1 MIYDFDSLVSRVG
14 MNSLKWDVR
23 EGELPM
29 WVADMDFAT
38 APGITRAVMDKAAR
52 GIFGYGIVPPEF
64 YEAVRS
70 WWATRY
76 GWEMD
81 ARWMSNCT
89 GIVPAVSSLIRT
101 FAGPGEGVV
110 MQSPAY
116 NCFYDSIRNSS
127 REVLANDLIWDGRF
141 RIDWADLE
149 ARLADPRA
157 KVLLLCNPHNPTGV
171 IWSAEDLGRMGE
183 LASHYGVVVIS
194 DEIHCD
200 ITEPGTSYT
209 PFASVSDLCA
219 QNSITLV
226 SPTKSFSIPGLQ
238 TSVVI
243 VPNPDLRVRA
253 VAGLKRD
260 ELTEP
265 NSFAV
270 EALVA
275 AYTQGADWLDQMR
288 AYVFRNKTHF
298 AESVASNLPEL
309 TVIPSQATYLSW
321 VDCGALAD
329 DATEFCA
336 FLREKT
342 GLVVNPGAMYG
353 DNTRTFFRINLGCPI
368 SLVDDALTRLAHAI
382 SAWTAELSNC
392 DPFS

>member
-1 MIYDFDSLVSRVG
+1 MMYDFDAVVSREG
-14 MNSLKWDVR
+14 MNSLKWDVG

-29 WVADMDFAT
+29 WVADMDFET
-38 APGITRAVMDKAAR
+38 APAITEAVMRKAST
-52 GIFGYGIVPPEF
+52 GIFGYGIVPESF
-64 YEAVRS
+64 YEAIRS
-70 WWATRY
+70 WWLTRY
-76 GWEMD
+76 GWEISAD
-81 ARWMSNCT
+81 WISNCT

-110 MQSPAY
+110 LMSPAY
-116 NCFYDSIRNSS
+116 HCFYASIRNSS
-127 REVLANDLIWDGRF
+127 RVVLADDLALDGPGF
-141 RIDWADLE
+141 RIDWTDLE

-157 KVLLLCNPHNPTGV
+157 KIFLLCNPHNPTGQ
-171 IWSAEDLGRMGE
+171 IWSEEDLGRMGE
-183 LASHYGVVVIS
+183 LASQHGVVVIS

-209 PFASVSDLCA
+209 PFASVSEICA
-219 QNSITLV
+219 GNSITLV

-243 VPNPDLRVRA
+243 VPDPELRVRA
-253 VAGLKRD
+253 AAGLKRD

-275 AYTQGADWLDQMR
+275 AYTQGEDWLDQMR
-288 AYVFRNKTHF
+288 GYVFHNKDFF
-298 AESVASNLPEL
+298 AESVAADLPDL
-309 TVIPSQATYLSW
+309 DVIPSQATYLSW
-321 VDCGALAD
+321 VDCGSLTE

-342 GLVVNPGAMYG
+342 GLIVNPGAMYG
-353 DNTRTFFRINLGCPI
+353 DNTRTFFRINLGCPL
-368 SLVDDALTRLAHAI
+368 SRVEDALGRLAHGI
-382 SAWTAELSNC
+382 TAWKTR
-392 DPFS
+392 